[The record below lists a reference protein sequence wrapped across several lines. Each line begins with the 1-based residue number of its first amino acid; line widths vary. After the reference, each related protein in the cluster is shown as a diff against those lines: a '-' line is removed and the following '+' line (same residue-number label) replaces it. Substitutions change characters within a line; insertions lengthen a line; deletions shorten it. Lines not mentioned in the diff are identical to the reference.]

1 MYPLNITPTFD
12 HGYLAAYEKGGFA
25 VCGPDGSLA
34 MRTTSPGG
42 GITVNVDI
50 DSDGTVAAAV
60 HSHDSL
66 TGDIRLFSRDGSQS
80 SRIATG
86 PYLASQVCFAPD
98 HSIWALGNQD
108 PLLARNRTDY
118 SLLRHYSRTGD
129 LLGEFFPRSWFP
141 VDSDP
146 GQNIVGMWWLRIA
159 GGRIGVA
166 LAMAPHKGLL
176 WLETDLTGAETGR
189 WAVPCDGL
197 PRGHDRQRNRIRFGR

>member
-1 MYPLNITPTFD
+1 LPAITDNSAGDVVIQGAMYPLNITPTFD
-12 HGYLAAYEKGGFA
+12 HGYLAAYEK
-25 VCGPDGSLA
+25 
-34 MRTTSPGG
+34 GG

-66 TGDIRLFSRDGSQS
+66 TGDIRLFSPDGSQS

-86 PYLASQVCFAPD
+86 PYLPSQVCFAPD

-129 LLGEFFPRSWFP
+129 LLGEFFPRSSLP

-146 GQNIVGMWWLRIA
+146 GQNIVGMWRLRIA
-159 GGRIGVA
+159 GRPYRSRPGHGPAQGAVVA
-166 LAMAPHKGLL
+166 GNGSHRRRNRSMGG
-176 WLETDLTGAETGR
+176 TF
-189 WAVPCDGL
+189 VGL